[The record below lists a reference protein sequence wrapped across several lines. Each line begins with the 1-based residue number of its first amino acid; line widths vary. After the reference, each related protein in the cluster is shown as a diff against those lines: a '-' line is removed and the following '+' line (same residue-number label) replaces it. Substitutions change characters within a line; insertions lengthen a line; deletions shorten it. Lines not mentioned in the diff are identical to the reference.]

1 MPRLPQATHPQA
13 KLLTEHCDV
22 GIGAKPGLLRLGGS
36 GDRTGLQQVTEAL
49 NGAQLDSARP
59 GSGRVLLSCGST
71 APETRRFLH
80 EIVFPT
86 SNSAESGSAALFS
99 DDGSHIWY
107 FFEKLVET
115 TSNHKMKW

>member
-22 GIGAKPGLLRLGGS
+22 GIGAKPGLLHLGGS

-71 APETRRFLH
+71 APETRRFLY

-86 SNSAESGSAALFS
+86 SNLAGLVTRAFS
-99 DDGSHIWY
+99 LMMDLTYDISSKSWL
-107 FFEKLVET
+107 KPPAT
-115 TSNHKMKW
+115 TR